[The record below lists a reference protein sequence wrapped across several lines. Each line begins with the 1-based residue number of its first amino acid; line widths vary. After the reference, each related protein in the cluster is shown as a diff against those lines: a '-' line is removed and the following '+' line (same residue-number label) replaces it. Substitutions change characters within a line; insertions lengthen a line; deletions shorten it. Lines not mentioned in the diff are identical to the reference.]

1 MKKLNI
7 DIMVQ
12 RGRKF
17 YATMTY
23 EYNPLFKF
31 DFEDVAV
38 TAFKKYPTLKY
49 RKDVELV
56 IY

>member
-49 RKDVELV
+49 RKDVEFV